1 MGHVE
6 VVVRLADDLVDVVEL
21 PAGATYWLGMTA
33 IPAVA
38 GTERTVGLATVT
50 VVAARS
56 TKHVPRPAIERRPY
70 LYGALSLAAQLALV
84 IASFATEQSEPHSAP
99 AVEATGDRHPGAVH
113 IKRFAIPAQ
122 TIARTP
128 DPAPLETPITADN
141 TPEHTA
147 ELDTPAPPKVNDFK
161 PDEMTGGG
169 LLPEAPKDG
178 DGTSK
183 FDPDQN
189 PAFDT
194 VKVGDYST
202 LATGRAAGE
211 GYGPEARNSSL
222 VVITCDRM
230 SCLVVGGPKA
240 VRVRKAVNERLAE
253 ITDCYKRA
261 ALNGGGKVEID
272 FQVDGNG
279 SVNDMQ
285 LEDADPAG
293 ACVARILKTLQ
304 IDDATGEAADTS
316 PT

>member
-1 MGHVE
+1 
-6 VVVRLADDLVDVVEL
+6 
-21 PAGATYWLGMTA
+21 MTA

-38 GTERTVGLATVT
+38 GTQRTVGLATVT
-50 VVAARS
+50 VEAAR
-56 TKHVPRPAIERRPY
+56 TGKLVPRPALELRPY
-70 LYGALSLAAQLALV
+70 VYGGLSLAAQLALV
-84 IASFATEQSEPHSAP
+84 IIAFATAKTEPLSAP
-99 AVEATGDRHPGAVH
+99 VVEANGDRHPGAVH

-128 DPAPLETPITADN
+128 DPAPLETPITADD

-147 ELDTPAPPKVNDFK
+147 ETDTPAPPKIRDFE

-169 LLPEAPKDG
+169 LVPEAPKDG

-194 VKVGDYST
+194 IRTGDYST
-202 LATGRAAGE
+202 LATGRAAGD

-222 VVITCDRM
+222 VVITCDRA

-240 VRVRKAVNERLAE
+240 VRVRKAVNERIADL
-253 ITDCYKRA
+253 TDCYKRA
-261 ALNGGGKVEID
+261 AATGGGKVEID
-272 FQVDGNG
+272 FHVDSDGTVG
-279 SVNDMQ
+279 DME

-304 IDDATGEAADTS
+304 IDDATADADASS
-316 PT
+316 PS